1 MTYLESNDILVK
13 QFALQVGYMFTKDF
27 KYSILLDF
35 YGDILSGRQ
44 KELMDYYY
52 NYDYSLSEIAE
63 ITGLSR
69 QGIRDS
75 IKKGETKLLDFEEKL
90 SLASRFSDL
99 MDNIKTISLSLNE
112 ISVEV
117 PEEAAKIDKIKEELN
132 SLKL

>member
-1 MTYLESNDILVK
+1 M
-13 QFALQVGYMFTKDF
+13 FAKDF

-44 KELMDYYY
+44 KELMEYYY

-63 ITGLSR
+63 ITGLTR

-75 IKKGETKLLDFEEKL
+75 IKKGEAKLLDFEEKL
-90 SLASRFSDL
+90 SLAKRFSDL
-99 MDNIKTISLSLNE
+99 MDNIKQISSSLNE
-112 ISVEV
+112 ISVEA
-117 PEEAAKIDKIKEELN
+117 PEESAKIGKIQEELN